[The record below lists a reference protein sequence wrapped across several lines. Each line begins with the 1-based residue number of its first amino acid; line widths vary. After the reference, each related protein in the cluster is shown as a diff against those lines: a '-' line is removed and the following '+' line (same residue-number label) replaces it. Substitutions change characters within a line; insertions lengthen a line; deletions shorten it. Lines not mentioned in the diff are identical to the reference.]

1 MKRKLLLTLCC
12 IVLLLI
18 TACNAAEPNP
28 SDQSE
33 KGIYVDGEYTIIADH
48 VDSHGWAPMVKVTI
62 ADGKITSG
70 KMDYMK
76 PGGDLKSEDE
86 SYAISMSE
94 QAGIKPKEA
103 YDELNK
109 RIIEAQQANVEA
121 VSGATSSS
129 NWFNKLASIALEKAE
144 TGEKGKFYVPLDDS
158 YSASNEGFD
167 EQGRQ
172 GEISITYS
180 DNKIASVEY
189 TEVNKQGNKKEE
201 DESFQTQMKSE
212 TGVSWNEAVKQLEE
226 QLVEE
231 QDYGKVDAVTG
242 ATHTSENFKT
252 LAQQAIESRVPMDE

>member
-1 MKRKLLLTLCC
+1 MKQKLLMTICC
-12 IVLLLI
+12 VILLLFA
-18 TACNAAEPNP
+18 ACNATEPNP

-33 KGIYVDGEYTIIADH
+33 KEVYVDGEYTIIADH

-76 PGGDLKSEDE
+76 PGGDLKSQDE

-94 QAGIKPKEA
+94 QTGITPKEA

-129 NWFNKLASIALEKAE
+129 NWFNQLAAIGLEKAKE
-144 TGEKGKFYVPLDDS
+144 GEKGKFYVPLDDS
-158 YSASNEGFD
+158 YSASNEGFN
-167 EQGRQ
+167 EQGWQ

-180 DNKIASVEY
+180 DNKITSVDY
-189 TEVNKQGNKKEE
+189 TEVDNQGNKKEE
-201 DESFQTQMKSE
+201 DKSYQNQMKAE
-212 TGVSWNEAVKQLEE
+212 TGISWNEAVNQLEE
-226 QLVEE
+226 QLAEV
-231 QDYGKVDAVTG
+231 QDYNKVDTVTG

-252 LAQQAIESRVPMDE
+252 LAQRSIESRVSMDE